1 MARVPVDDRLNRPTA
16 PVPAGP
22 GRRRYPQDCAFRR
35 SARSQQPQPEQ
46 RPHSTGRP
54 AGSASWSTDHS
65 AVMAAAR
72 ASSWAGV
79 GAPSSGSPGTT
90 VMVTTGGTASRS
102 ASTGRGTR
110 SGAYRWTSRST
121 DHSRRC
127 SPRRHDV
134 YRLVTAPPANLSS
147 CVCATLSPDP
157 GFSPCPVVARVAHH
171 GFMRFIL
178 TVAGLVVAGV
188 LAIWVIKAV
197 IGVVIGL
204 LSLIF
209 WVAIAVLVVGGAIY
223 LVGKARRAV
232 TGEPRRRLP
241 Y

>member
-1 MARVPVDDRLNRPTA
+1 M
-16 PVPAGP
+16 
-22 GRRRYPQDCAFRR
+22 
-35 SARSQQPQPEQ
+35 
-46 RPHSTGRP
+46 
-54 AGSASWSTDHS
+54 
-65 AVMAAAR
+65 
-72 ASSWAGV
+72 
-79 GAPSSGSPGTT
+79 
-90 VMVTTGGTASRS
+90 
-102 ASTGRGTR
+102 
-110 SGAYRWTSRST
+110 
-121 DHSRRC
+121 
-127 SPRRHDV
+127 

-232 TGEPRRRLP
+232 TGESRRRLP

>member
-1 MARVPVDDRLNRPTA
+1 
-16 PVPAGP
+16 
-22 GRRRYPQDCAFRR
+22 
-35 SARSQQPQPEQ
+35 
-46 RPHSTGRP
+46 
-54 AGSASWSTDHS
+54 
-65 AVMAAAR
+65 
-72 ASSWAGV
+72 
-79 GAPSSGSPGTT
+79 
-90 VMVTTGGTASRS
+90 MVTTGGTASRS
-102 ASTGRGTR
+102 AATGRGTR

-232 TGEPRRRLP
+232 TGESRRRLP